1 MGLKLILRNARLA
14 DGDGTCTT
22 ADIAVADGRIAAIE
36 PRIAGNGESVDAGG
50 HFVSPGL
57 VESHFHLDKS
67 RILDRVAPLEDRRAT
82 DYMKRVSAIK
92 DSFTTEDIYAR
103 ARTTLEQCMLN
114 GVMHMR
120 THIEVDAPIG
130 LNGYDAI
137 ERLARDCAWGIELQL
152 CVFIQEGWTNV
163 PDAEANVV
171 AALKRGATVVGGAPR
186 YDVNGPAQI
195 ERIFALA
202 KEFDVDIDIHGDGG
216 YETHELMASQ
226 ICDLSDRIGWG
237 GRVAIGHGN
246 RYSCLPEAELEA
258 LGKRLAN
265 SGVAV
270 SVLPATDLF
279 TSGRHQE
286 HSAMRGI
293 ADANALIAQ
302 GANCS
307 IATNNVLNPFT
318 PYGDCSLVRIA
329 NLYANIVQRGAV
341 KDLTGCFSM
350 VSDRAARILR
360 KRDYGI
366 AVGNPAD
373 FVVWNASTPAEV
385 IATVA
390 QPVIGFKRGRC
401 LFTREL
407 PQLHRPVP

>member
-1 MGLKLILRNARLA
+1 
-14 DGDGTCTT
+14 
-22 ADIAVADGRIAAIE
+22 
-36 PRIAGNGESVDAGG
+36 
-50 HFVSPGL
+50 
-57 VESHFHLDKS
+57 
-67 RILDRVAPLEDRRAT
+67 
-82 DYMKRVSAIK
+82 VSAVK
-92 DSFTTEDIYAR
+92 DTFTAEDIYAR
-103 ARTTLEQCMLN
+103 ARETLEHCMVN
-114 GVMHMR
+114 GVMYMR
-120 THIEVDAPIG
+120 THVEVDAPIG
-130 LNGYDAI
+130 LSGYEAI
-137 ERLARDCAWGIELQL
+137 ERLQKDYAWGFDLQL

-163 PDAEANVV
+163 PGAEANVV

-202 KEFDVDIDIHGDGG
+202 KDFNVDVDIHGDGG
-216 YETHELMASQ
+216 YTTHDMMAWQ
-226 ICDLSDRIGWG
+226 ICDLTDRLGWG

-246 RYSCLPEAELEA
+246 KYSCLPDSELAA
-258 LGKRLAN
+258 LGKRLAA

-286 HSAMRGI
+286 HSVMRGV

-302 GANCS
+302 GANCA

-329 NLYANIVQRGAV
+329 NLYANVVQRGT
-341 KDLTGCFSM
+341 KEDLSECFAM
-350 VSDRAARILR
+350 LSDRAARILR
-360 KRDYGI
+360 KKDYGI

-373 FVVWNASTPAEV
+373 LVVWNAKAPAEV

-390 QPVIGFKRGRC
+390 QPVMGFKRGRH

-407 PQLHRPVP
+407 ATLHRPKS